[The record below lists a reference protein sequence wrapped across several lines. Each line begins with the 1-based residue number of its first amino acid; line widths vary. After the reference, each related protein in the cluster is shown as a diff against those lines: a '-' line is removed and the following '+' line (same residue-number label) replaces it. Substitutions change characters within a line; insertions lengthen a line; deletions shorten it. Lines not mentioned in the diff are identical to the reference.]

1 MAKTDTSNIRA
12 ADLKAVP
19 ASSSVDWREAGSK
32 VWQDFSDHN
41 ISLISGGAA
50 FFVLLALVPALAAF
64 ATLYG
69 LIFDPTSV
77 SDQFAKLAGQ
87 IPVEARAVVEE
98 QLKRLTSQPKTEL
111 GAAFAATLLFS
122 LWSASSATKSLFE
135 GLNVVHQKKERRSF
149 FRFNATALIF
159 TFVGIFGMVAFFA
172 VAIALPVILQTL
184 FPDSSTW
191 LASLAASV
199 TLLLAL
205 WVAIVSLYR
214 WGPNLNGSDYR
225 WLAPGSLLAVVGLA
239 IFSWGFSFYARTFSA
254 FNAYG
259 SIGAVIGFMT
269 WIWICLMIILLGAE
283 INAALDRQA
292 PSASQASAFE
302 RA

>member
-1 MAKTDTSNIRA
+1 MAKIEPSSLRA
-12 ADLKAVP
+12 AGLKTGTI
-19 ASSSVDWREAGSK
+19 SSSVEWREIGSR

-64 ATLYG
+64 AALYG
-69 LIFDPTSV
+69 LIFDPASV

-87 IPVEARAVVEE
+87 IPAEARTVVEE

-111 GAAFAATLLFS
+111 GVAFAATLLFS

-135 GLNVVHQKKERRSF
+135 GLNVVHQKKEQRSF
-149 FRFNATALIF
+149 VKFNTTALTF
-159 TFVGIFGMVAFFA
+159 TIVGIIGLVAFFA
-172 VAIALPVILQTL
+172 LAIALPIILQTL
-184 FPDSSTW
+184 FPDGATW
-191 LASLAASV
+191 LATLAASIMLV
-199 TLLLAL
+199 LAL

-214 WGPNLNGSDYR
+214 WGPDLDGAKCR
-225 WLAPGSLLAVVGLA
+225 WLAPGSLIAVAGLA

-254 FNAYG
+254 YNAYG

-292 PSASQASAFE
+292 PSASLAE
-302 RA
+302 RV